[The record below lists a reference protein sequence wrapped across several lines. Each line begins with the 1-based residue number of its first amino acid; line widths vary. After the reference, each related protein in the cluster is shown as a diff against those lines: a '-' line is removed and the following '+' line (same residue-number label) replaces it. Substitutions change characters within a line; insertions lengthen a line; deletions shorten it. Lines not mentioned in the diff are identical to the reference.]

1 MGRFIYHVRVKSK
14 AYLGMK
20 RKDKAIVENGNQ
32 VGLASTRDTKSQCQQ
47 EQRTTGAYRI
57 F

>member
-32 VGLASTRDTKSQCQQ
+32 VGLASTRDTKS
-47 EQRTTGAYRI
+47 
-57 F
+57 